1 MQLRAPAYPLITV
14 DPYFSVWSPSNKL
27 NESNTVHWT
36 NSPNTIS
43 GVATVDGKKYRVI
56 GNTASNIPTMK
67 QISSNCTAFSTIYT
81 FEEGG
86 ARLTLT
92 FSTPLL
98 ITDLA
103 LISRPVSYLE
113 IKNESADGKRHDVK
127 FEISVSEEICINLL
141 KEEAVEYELIDL
153 GTLKSAKIGSKAQKI
168 AYPQRAS
175 AKATVGKIFG
185 IVSLAFTAFI
195 WVLFVF
201 IFILAMLET
210 M

>member
-43 GVATVDGKKYRVI
+43 GIATIDGKEYRVI
-56 GNTASNIPTMK
+56 GDLASDISAMK
-67 QISSNCTAFSTIYT
+67 QVSSDCTAFSTKYV
-81 FEEGG
+81 FEDGG
-86 ARLTLT
+86 VRLTLI

-113 IKNESADGKRHDVK
+113 IKKESIDKKRHEVSFK
-127 FEISVSEEICINLL
+127 LSVFDEICINTRG
-141 KEEAVEYELIDL
+141 EEETECELIDL
-153 GTLKSAKIGSKAQKI
+153 GNLHCCLRS
-168 AYPQRAS
+168 PR
-175 AKATVGKIFG
+175 
-185 IVSLAFTAFI
+185 
-195 WVLFVF
+195 
-201 IFILAMLET
+201 
-210 M
+210 